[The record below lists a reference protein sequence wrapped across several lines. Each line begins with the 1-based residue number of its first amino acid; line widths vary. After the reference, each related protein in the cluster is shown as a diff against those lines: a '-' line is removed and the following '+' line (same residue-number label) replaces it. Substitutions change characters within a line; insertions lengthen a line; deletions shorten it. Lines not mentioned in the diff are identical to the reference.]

1 MKKQSGNINLF
12 ERMIME
18 SPGFFST
25 DILTS
30 KKYIISQNIMLNKAT
45 YIDRD
50 NFGFI
55 IKINKIK

>member
-1 MKKQSGNINLF
+1 
-12 ERMIME
+12 MIMK

-30 KKYIISQNIMLNKAT
+30 KKYIISQNIMLNRTT